1 MRPKKAKELIPS
13 VAKKTDISEELVSQ
27 ITSYYWQEIRRQLS
41 SMQHSRVHVTNL
53 GDFVIKHWK
62 LEEKIKMYEQFEENN
77 KQKGMQ
83 QMTARFRTAEKL
95 FDLYN
100 IKKIINE
107 EKQRA
112 DFIKIHKNASNESKR
127 KYNTDLEKQESNNR
141 GDN

>member
-1 MRPKKAKELIPS
+1 LRPKKAKELIPS
-13 VAKKTDISEELVSQ
+13 VAEKTGVSEELVKQ
-27 ITSYYWQEIRRQLS
+27 ITSYYWQEVRRQLS
-41 SMQHSRVHVTNL
+41 SLQHSRVHITNL

-62 LEEKIKMYEQFEENN
+62 LEEKIKMYEQFEEKN

-83 QMTARFRTAEKL
+83 QITARFRTAEKL

-127 KYNTDLEKQESNNR
+127 KYNSSLEKQEPDSG